1 MKFLHTSDWH
11 IGRTVRGQNRQT
23 EYEEA
28 LRQVLTH
35 AKEHSVDFVLVA
47 GDVFDTST
55 PAPESE
61 RLVYSFFQELHGA
74 KIPAVVIAGN
84 HDHPQRWDALAMLL
98 TGIDVHVIGAPVARA
113 DATFRLPSRDGKEE
127 AMIAALPWVTERAVV
142 SFESLQGDFG
152 DPLMEYADKI
162 GRLIRGLSAG
172 FKAETCNILTSH
184 VFVDGAFVGPGGG
197 ERALHLEKSIYGV
210 TPQALTPAT
219 GRTAQYMA
227 LGHVHKN
234 QTVLQSPRAE
244 YSGSLIQMDFGDAS
258 QEKFVNVV
266 EIHPNRPVGD
276 KDIDRRPLTAG
287 REMVDVGSPEQGVLL
302 TDLAKYADRNDHAW
316 FRVYVDVDMPVPN
329 LPQLVRETLPSA
341 VHVERARSG
350 SDEPSPDA
358 DARRH
363 LGPAELF
370 SRFYESN
377 LGRGRSPAP
386 QTVELFKRLMAEDQT
401 AEHEE
406 ATA

>member
-1 MKFLHTSDWH
+1 MRFLHTSDWH
-11 IGRTVRGQNRQT
+11 IGRTVRGQNRLP
-23 EYEEA
+23 EYEES
-28 LRQVLTH
+28 LRQVLMH
-35 AKEHSVDFVLVA
+35 AREQNVDFVLVA

-98 TGIDVHVIGAPVARA
+98 TGIDVHVIGAPVARI

-142 SFESLQGDFG
+142 SWDSLQGEMG

-162 GRLIRGLSAG
+162 GRLIAGLSSG

-210 TPQALTPAT
+210 NPQALTPAT

-244 YSGSLIQMDFGDAS
+244 YSGSLIQMDFGDAN

-266 EIHPNRPVGD
+266 EIHAGRPVSD
-276 KDIDRRPLTAG
+276 KDIDHRPITAG

-302 TDLAKYADRNDHAW
+302 TDLAKYAERNDHAW

-329 LPQLVRETLPSA
+329 LPQLVRETLPNA
-341 VHVERARSG
+341 VHVERVNKG
-350 SDEPSPDA
+350 SMEPSPDA
-358 DARRH
+358 LERRS
-363 LGPAELF
+363 LEPFELF
-370 SRFYESN
+370 TRFYRSSF
-377 LGRGRSPAP
+377 GRRIEPEAEVLTLFNSLL
-386 QTVELFKRLMAEDQT
+386 VEEQVLQGEGD
-401 AEHEE
+401 E
-406 ATA
+406 